1 MTDVLDRK
9 GTRTL
14 DGRYSLVRFV
24 GKGGMGEV
32 WRAVDRRLKRD
43 VAIKFPR
50 RPLGESGAEHWL
62 SAEAQTVARL
72 SHPHVVSLLDR
83 TVLPA
88 GTEKEPVEGE
98 LPALVF
104 QYVSG
109 KPLSMWCDQ
118 PRPWMWIHKLAR
130 QILEALAYAH
140 GRGVVHR
147 DLKPSNV
154 LLSGD
159 PRDPWVSLLDFGI
172 AAWAAPGGSGPD
184 ILRADGIEHV
194 AGTRAYMA
202 PEQAK
207 GPKGDVGPW
216 TDLYSLG
223 VVLTELLI
231 GTCPFPGET
240 QELLWTLRNH
250 SHFAPPIQALSDL
263 GVPLRRFLL
272 RLMAPDPAQRFG
284 WAADALRSLPPPT
297 TDDLTTGSRDFNPEV
312 TDVLLTA
319 VRPAEDRDTDHDLD
333 ADTDPNVDPP
343 TAELDDDPAGRSFGV
358 EADAIKSAGGSVTLE
373 LAPAGEAAVALPPS
387 WQMDRPDPGAWKAGL
402 EALPL
407 DRAAPPVPAASY
419 ALLAMREAPLKG
431 RDAEWEQ
438 AWSHLS
444 SVAEDGR
451 PALLLVEGAQGRGKT
466 RFARELAAVAEQ
478 LGVARSHHV
487 RFRADGSGTG
497 ALRRLLLRVLRVA
510 TLPESEREDRVRR
523 VLSEAGYP
531 ADADLVPRLLSL
543 LSPSQH
549 TRRPEQEE
557 AATAVELFRV
567 LGRRRPLLLW
577 LEDIGRAR
585 DKALSTLLQYL
596 FEAEG
601 HLPVAVV
608 ATARNDIPT
617 TGAAWP
623 PEWMMLRTHPR
634 TRILQMPALSDDALA
649 GVLTFTAGLS
659 KDVGLEIARWGRGD
673 PRAAQQIARHL
684 HETGRL
690 RWTPEGYELSGNT
703 PSTAGHLKLGSILEA
718 RARDATESSADRDAT
733 RAVLELLS
741 LVSERARYDD
751 LVAAA
756 ERIGVPAKRVEGA
769 LAPLVM
775 AALVEVRDEGPRLV
789 HLALAERLAA
799 RIELKTKMACHRA
812 WASVLEAP
820 PYGPGSAER
829 LLEAARNRNAAGQ
842 HAQAARDELGA
853 AKLLRERWEVKAA
866 WRASRR
872 ALERVDA
879 HPELLRGEEE
889 AELCVLA
896 AVLEHE
902 AQEEA
907 ATASAL
913 TAALDMLQPLWIALP
928 PTEERCRCDFT
939 HAQALRAAGR
949 TREAVEA
956 LERTLEGARAIK
968 STLWECHALSALAAI
983 LRLEGDFARA
993 EELAEEAA
1001 GIASSIGDSQL
1012 MLEVLATR
1020 LPLAVA
1026 RHDTDRGRL
1035 LLDKLRSLLR
1045 LRASWQDL
1053 QNLWRFRGDVE
1064 RSAGNESAARQ
1075 AYRTALVLGE
1085 RRGLPNARVHLAL
1098 TAMGLSAGDILTAK
1112 QSLAAVADV
1121 DSFRGDSAHELRSN
1135 AAIYRVELA
1144 VRTGRAAEAAAAL
1157 QDAEILQQQ
1166 SPLADPGLQW
1176 SLERAM
1182 AATPDKTLRKR
1193 LRNLSDAMEKA
1204 MDRGSD
1210 PGRRRG
1216 RR

>member
-1 MTDVLDRK
+1 VAAPLDRK

-24 GKGGMGEV
+24 GQGGMGEV
-32 WRAVDRRLKRD
+32 WHAVDRRLKRD

-50 RPLGESGAEHWL
+50 KPISESPAEHWL

-72 SHPHVVSLLDR
+72 SHPHIVSLLDR
-83 TVLPA
+83 TSLPA
-88 GTEKEPVEGE
+88 GTEENPVEGE

-109 KPLSMWCDQ
+109 KPLSMWADQ
-118 PRPWMWIHKLAR
+118 PRPWMWIRKVAE

-184 ILRADGIEHV
+184 ILRADGMEHV
-194 AGTRAYMA
+194 AGTRTYMA

-207 GPKGDVGPW
+207 GPLGDVGPW

-240 QELLWTLRNH
+240 QELLWTLRVHN
-250 SHFAPPIQALSDL
+250 HFAPPVQALADM
-263 GVPLRRFLL
+263 GVPLRRFQL

-297 TDDLTTGSRDFNPEV
+297 TDDLTTGRRDFNPEK
-312 TDVLLTA
+312 TDLLMTA
-319 VRPAEDRDTDHDLD
+319 VKKVEDRDTDEVIEP
-333 ADTDPNVDPP
+333 DTDPDVFPSLE
-343 TAELDDDPAGRSFGV
+343 ADDDPAARSFGR
-358 EADAIKSAGGSVTLE
+358 EADAIRSAGGSVTLE
-373 LAPAGEAAVALPPS
+373 LAPAEDDAVALPPS
-387 WQMDRPDPGAWKAGL
+387 WQMDRPDPGAWQAGFAAL
-402 EALPL
+402 EVG
-407 DRAAPPVPAASY
+407 RAPPPIPAASY
-419 ALLAMREAPLKG
+419 ALLAMREAPLQG
-431 RDAEWEQ
+431 RTEEWKD

-444 SVAEDGR
+444 RVSEDGR
-451 PALLLVEGAQGRGKT
+451 PALLLVEGSQGRGKT

-510 TLPESEREDRVRR
+510 TLPEERRENRVRR

-577 LEDIGRAR
+577 LEDIGRTHDR
-585 DKALSTLLQYL
+585 ALSTLLQYL

-601 HLPVAVV
+601 PLPVAIV
-608 ATARNDIPT
+608 ATARNDLSPSEDSL
-617 TGAAWP
+617 AP
-623 PEWMMLRTHPR
+623 QWMMLRTHPR
-634 TRILQMPALSDDALA
+634 TRILEMAALSNEATA

-659 KDVGLEIARWGRGD
+659 KEVGLEIARWGRGD

-690 RWTPEGYELSGNT
+690 RWTPEGYELAGNT

-718 RARDATESSADRDAT
+718 RAREAIQSSADPDAT

-741 LVSERARYDD
+741 LVTERARYED

-756 ERIGVPAKRVEGA
+756 ERVGLPAKRVEGA

-789 HLALAERLAA
+789 HLALAERLAN
-799 RIELKTKMACHRA
+799 RIEMKTKMASHRA
-812 WASVLEAP
+812 WAAVLEAGP
-820 PYGPGSAER
+820 IGPGSAER
-829 LLEAARNRNAAGQ
+829 LLEAARNRHTCGQ

-866 WRASRR
+866 SRAARQ
-872 ALERVDA
+872 AQARVDA
-879 HPELLRGEEE
+879 QPDLLRPEEE
-889 AELCVLA
+889 AELGVLT

-902 AQEEA
+902 AKDEP

-913 TAALDMLQPLWIALP
+913 TAALDMLQPLWVSLP
-928 PTEERCRCDFT
+928 PSEERCRCDFT
-939 HAQALRAAGR
+939 HAEALRAAGR

-956 LERTLEGARAIK
+956 LERTLEGGRAIG
-968 STLWECHALSALAAI
+968 SERWECHALSALAAM

-993 EELAEEAA
+993 EELAEEAWEH
-1001 GIASSIGDSQL
+1001 ASRLDDPQL

-1026 RHDTDRGRL
+1026 RSDGDRGRL

-1045 LRASWQDL
+1045 TRASWQDL

-1064 RSAGNESAARQ
+1064 RAGGNELAARQ

-1098 TAMGLSAGDILTAK
+1098 AAMALAAGDVLTARA
-1112 QSLAAVADV
+1112 SLAEVAEA
-1121 DSFRGDSAHELRSN
+1121 DSFRGDLAHELRTT
-1135 AAIYRVELA
+1135 AAIHRVELA
-1144 VRTGRAAEAAAAL
+1144 VRTGRGAEAAAAL
-1157 QDAEILQQQ
+1157 QDAEILQSQ

-1182 AATPDKTLRKR
+1182 AASPDKALRKR
-1193 LRNLSDAMEKA
+1193 LLVLSDGMEKA

>member
-1 MTDVLDRK
+1 VAASLDRK

-14 DGRYSLVRFV
+14 DDRYSLVRFV

-32 WRAVDRRLKRD
+32 WRAVDRRLERD
-43 VAIKFPR
+43 VAVKFPR
-50 RPLGESGAEHWL
+50 RPRGEAGPEHWL
-62 SAEAQTVARL
+62 SAEAHTVARL
-72 SHPHVVSLLDR
+72 SHPHIVSLLDR

-88 GTEKEPVEGE
+88 GTSDQPGEGE

-104 QYVSG
+104 QYVTG
-109 KPLSMWCDQ
+109 KPLSMWADQ
-118 PRPWMWIHKLAR
+118 PRPWSWIRKLAK

-147 DLKPSNV
+147 DLKPSNI

-159 PRDPWVSLLDFGI
+159 MRDPWVSLLDFGI
-172 AAWAAPGGSGPD
+172 AAWAAPGGTGPD

-207 GPKGDVGPW
+207 GPEGDVGPW

-231 GTCPFPGET
+231 GTCPFPGES
-240 QELLWTLRNH
+240 QELLWTLRVHN
-250 SHFAPPIQALSDL
+250 HFAPPIQALADL

-284 WAADALRSLPPPT
+284 WAADALRSLPPET
-297 TDDLTTGSRDFNPEV
+297 TDDLTTGRRDFNPEGTEV
-312 TDVLLTA
+312 LTA
-319 VRPAEDRDTDHDLD
+319 VRPAEDRDTDPDFEP
-333 ADTDPNVDPP
+333 DTDPNVEPITGPIDF
-343 TAELDDDPAGRSFGV
+343 DPAGRSFGR
-358 EADAIKSAGGSVTLE
+358 EADAIRSAGGSVTLE
-373 LAPAGEAAVALPPS
+373 LAPAEDDAVALPPS
-387 WQMDRPDPGAWKAGL
+387 WQMDRPSATAWDEGFAAL
-402 EALPL
+402 EQGHS
-407 DRAAPPVPAASY
+407 PPPTPAASY
-419 ALLAMREAPLKG
+419 ALLAMREAPLQG
-431 RDAEWEQ
+431 RDAEWEEG
-438 AWSHLS
+438 WGHLA
-444 SVAEDGR
+444 SVGQDGR
-451 PALLLVEGAQGRGKT
+451 PSLLLVEGAQGRGKT
-466 RFARELAAVAEQ
+466 RFAREVAAVAEQ

-487 RFRADGSGTG
+487 RFRSDGSGTG
-497 ALRRLLLRVLRVA
+497 ALRRLLLRILRVA
-510 TLPESEREDRVRR
+510 TLPDDKREPRVRR

-549 TRRPEQEE
+549 SRRPEQEE

-567 LGRRRPLLLW
+567 LSRRRPILLW
-577 LEDIGRAR
+577 LEDIDRAQ

-608 ATARNDIPT
+608 ATARNDLSE
-617 TGAAWP
+617 GGDGWP

-634 TRILQMPALSDDALA
+634 TRITEMAPLPKDAIA
-649 GVLTFTAGLS
+649 GVLMFTAGLS
-659 KDVGLEIARWGRGD
+659 GDVGMEIARWGRGD

-690 RWTPEGYELSGNT
+690 RWTPEGYELAGNT
-703 PSTAGHLKLGSILEA
+703 PSTAGHLKLDSILMA
-718 RARDATESSADRDAT
+718 RARDAIAASTDPDAT

-751 LVAAA
+751 LVMAA
-756 ERIGVPAKRVEGA
+756 ERIGIPSRRVEAA

-789 HLALAERLAA
+789 HLALAERLSA

-812 WASVLEAP
+812 WAGVLEAP
-820 PYGPGSAER
+820 PHGPGSAER
-829 LLEAARNRNAAGQ
+829 LLEAARNRHACGQ
-842 HAQAARDELGA
+842 QAQAARDELAA
-853 AKLLRERWEVKAA
+853 AKLLRERWEVKP
-866 WRASRR
+866 ASRAANR
-872 ALERVDA
+872 AQGRVDG
-879 HPELLRGEEE
+879 HPDLLRAEEE
-889 AELCVLA
+889 AELGVLA

-907 ATASAL
+907 TTASAL

-928 PTEERCRCDFT
+928 ASEERCRCDYA
-939 HAQALRAAGR
+939 HAEALRAAGR
-949 TREAVEA
+949 TREAIEA
-956 LERTLEGARAIK
+956 LERTLDGARGIHSA
-968 STLWECHALSALAAI
+968 LWECHALAALAAM
-983 LRLEGDFARA
+983 LRLQGHFARA
-993 EELAEEAA
+993 EELSEEAWV
-1001 GIASSIGDSQL
+1001 IASRLGDPQL
-1012 MLEVLATR
+1012 MLEVLGTR
-1020 LPLAVA
+1020 IPLAVA
-1026 RHDTDRGRL
+1026 RSDADRGRL

-1045 LRASWQDL
+1045 TRASWQDL

-1064 RSAGNESAARQ
+1064 RVAGNDVAARQ

-1085 RRGLPNARVHLAL
+1085 KRGLPNARVHLAL
-1098 TAMGLSAGDILTAK
+1098 AAMGLASGDVPTAAE
-1112 QSLAAVADV
+1112 SLEAVGGA
-1121 DSFRGDSAHELRSN
+1121 DSFRGDSAHELRCN

-1144 VRTGRAAEAAAAL
+1144 VRTGRGMDAAAAL
-1157 QDAEILQQQ
+1157 QDAEILMQQ

-1182 AATPDKTLRKR
+1182 AATPDKGLRKR
-1193 LRNLSDAMEKA
+1193 LRALSDAMERA
-1204 MDRGSD
+1204 MDRGSN
-1210 PGRRRG
+1210 PAGRRSAR
-1216 RR
+1216 

>member
-1 MTDVLDRK
+1 
-9 GTRTL
+9 
-14 DGRYSLVRFV
+14 
-24 GKGGMGEV
+24 MGEV

-43 VAIKFPR
+43 VAIKFPHK
-50 RPLGESGAEHWL
+50 PLEESGAEHWL

-83 TVLPA
+83 TTLNA
-88 GTEKEPVEGE
+88 GTDDQPREGE

-104 QYVSG
+104 QYVKG
-109 KPLSMWCDQ
+109 KPLSMWTDQ
-118 PRPWMWIHKLAR
+118 PRPWMWVRKLAE

-184 ILRADGIEHV
+184 IRRADGLDHV

-202 PEQAK
+202 PEQAR
-207 GPKGDVGPW
+207 GDQGDIGPW

-223 VVLTELLI
+223 VLLTELLI
-231 GTCPFPGET
+231 GTCPFPGES
-240 QELLWTLRNH
+240 QDLLWTLRVHN
-250 SHFAPPIQALSDL
+250 HFAPPLQALSDL

-284 WAADALRSLPPPT
+284 WAADALRSLPPST
-297 TDDLTTGSRDFNPEV
+297 TDDLTTGRRDFNPEV

-319 VRPAEDRDTDHDLD
+319 VRPAEDRDTDPHLE
-333 ADTDPNVDPP
+333 ADTDPNVEPSTGP
-343 TAELDDDPAGRSFGV
+343 LDDDPAGRSFGR
-358 EADAIKSAGGSVTLE
+358 EADAIRSAGGSVTLE
-373 LAPAGEAAVALPPS
+373 LAPAEDEAVSLPPS
-387 WQMDRPDPGAWKAGL
+387 WQMDRPDPKAWDKGL

-407 DRAAPPVPAASY
+407 DRTTPPVPAASY
-419 ALLAMREAPLKG
+419 ALLAMREAPLQG
-431 RDAEWEQ
+431 RDAEWDE
-438 AWSHLS
+438 AWRHLS
-444 SVAEDGR
+444 RVAQDGR

-466 RFARELAAVAEQ
+466 RFARELAAVAEE

-510 TLPESEREDRVRR
+510 TLPESGRENRVRR
-523 VLSEAGYP
+523 VLAEAGYP

-549 TRRPEQEE
+549 SRRPEQEE

-601 HLPVAVV
+601 PLPVAVV
-608 ATARNDIPT
+608 ATARNDVPS
-617 TGAAWP
+617 TGDPWP

-634 TRILQMPALSDDALA
+634 TWILEMPALSDDAVA

-684 HETGRL
+684 HDTGRL
-690 RWTPEGYELSGNT
+690 RWTPEGYELSGDT
-703 PSTAGHLKLGSILEA
+703 PSTAGVLKLGSILEA
-718 RARDATESSADRDAT
+718 RAREAIHNSGDPDATK
-733 RAVLELLS
+733 AVLELLS

-751 LVAAA
+751 LVASA
-756 ERIGVPAKRVEGA
+756 ERIGIPARRVEGA

-789 HLALAERLAA
+789 HLALAERIAA
-799 RIELKTKMACHRA
+799 RIDLKTKMACHRA
-812 WASVLEAP
+812 WAGVLEAP

-829 LLEAARNRNAAGQ
+829 LLEAARNRNASGQ

-872 ALERVDA
+872 AQERVDA
-879 HPELLRGEEE
+879 QPDLLRAEEE
-889 AELCVLA
+889 AELGVLA

-902 AQEEA
+902 AQDEP

-913 TAALDMLQPLWIALP
+913 TAALDMLQPLWVELSP
-928 PTEERCRCDFT
+928 SEERCRCDFT
-939 HAQALRAAGR
+939 HAEALRAAGR
-949 TREAVEA
+949 TREAMDS
-956 LERTLEGARAIK
+956 LERTLEGARAIG
-968 STLWECHALSALAAI
+968 SSLWECHALSALAAM

-993 EELAEEAA
+993 EDLAEEAW
-1001 GIASSIGDSQL
+1001 GIAAKLGDGQL
-1012 MLEVLATR
+1012 SLEVLATR
-1020 LPLAVA
+1020 IPLAVA
-1026 RHDTDRGRL
+1026 RHDADRGRL
-1035 LLDKLRSLLR
+1035 LLDKLRALSR
-1045 LRASWQDL
+1045 TRASWQDL

-1064 RSAGNESAARQ
+1064 RAAGNEVAARQ

-1098 TAMGLSAGDILTAK
+1098 AAMALGSGDVLTA
-1112 QSLAAVADV
+1112 QSSLSEVADA
-1121 DSFRGDSAHELRSN
+1121 DSFRGDSAHELRST

-1144 VRTGRAAEAAAAL
+1144 VRTGRSTDAAAAL

-1166 SPLADPGLQW
+1166 SALADPGLQW

-1182 AATPDKTLRKR
+1182 AATPDKSLKKR
-1193 LRNLSDAMEKA
+1193 LRDLSDAMERA

-1210 PGRRRG
+1210 PSRRRG